1 MNFPFQYTC
10 FWTPR
15 LSESLFHSQKSFLFL
30 SYRKIQWQK
39 ITETTQCSALCIKCQ
54 SRFFLK
60 WHTRTLPG
68 SASVHTHSSDIP
80 LNVHTHTHANIHTH
94 ARAYKLTF
102 NCSHTEEYSEQN
114 IPFPC
119 WIKLCHHSD
128 ASLRLHKQKSPF
140 HSTYTWK
147 EENGAS
153 FRAQKLKSHCHTSQL
168 RFLGFKTV

>member
-1 MNFPFQYTC
+1 MKDQTKSVTKQRLIIKISKTSQSKKKALDLRAPQKFVCSFINSVMNFPFQYTC

-39 ITETTQCSALCIKCQ
+39 ITETTQCCALCIKCQ

-80 LNVHTHTHANIHTH
+80 LNVHAHTHTHAQTYTHTH
-94 ARAYKLTF
+94 TRARIQIDLQLL
-102 NCSHTEEYSEQN
+102 SHWR
-114 IPFPC
+114 I
-119 WIKLCHHSD
+119 
-128 ASLRLHKQKSPF
+128 
-140 HSTYTWK
+140 
-147 EENGAS
+147 
-153 FRAQKLKSHCHTSQL
+153 
-168 RFLGFKTV
+168 

>member
-1 MNFPFQYTC
+1 MKDQTKSVTKQRLIIKISKTSQSKKKALDLTCPAKVCLQFCLFFKFHCKICHEFPFSIYV

-39 ITETTQCSALCIKCQ
+39 ITETTQCCALCIKCQ

-94 ARAYKLTF
+94 THTCARIQIDLQLL
-102 NCSHTEEYSEQN
+102 SHWR
-114 IPFPC
+114 I
-119 WIKLCHHSD
+119 
-128 ASLRLHKQKSPF
+128 
-140 HSTYTWK
+140 
-147 EENGAS
+147 
-153 FRAQKLKSHCHTSQL
+153 
-168 RFLGFKTV
+168 